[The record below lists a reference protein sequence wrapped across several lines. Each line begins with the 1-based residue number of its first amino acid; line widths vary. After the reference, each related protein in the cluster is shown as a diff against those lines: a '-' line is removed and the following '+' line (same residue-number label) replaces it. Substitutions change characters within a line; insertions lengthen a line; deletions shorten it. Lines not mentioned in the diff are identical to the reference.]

1 MGLHYRTL
9 NKPRVR
15 ETACPE
21 FGMPEV
27 NEQESRD
34 VQNGCSE
41 FFFFFK
47 GWNYQKLLVEKDKV
61 QEELPSKGC
70 LWTLWGLATC

>member
-34 VQNGCSE
+34 VQN
-41 FFFFFK
+41 FFFFK
-47 GWNYQKLLVEKDKV
+47 GCYYQKLLVEKDKV
-61 QEELPSKGC
+61 QEELPGKGC
-70 LWTLWGLATC
+70 LWTLWGLSTC